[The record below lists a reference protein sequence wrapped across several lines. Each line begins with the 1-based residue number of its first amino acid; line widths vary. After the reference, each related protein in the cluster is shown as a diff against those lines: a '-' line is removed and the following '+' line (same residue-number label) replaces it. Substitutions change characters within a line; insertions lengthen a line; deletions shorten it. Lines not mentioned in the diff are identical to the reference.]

1 MVGRAE
7 RRERVLEVVER
18 EPVGEVPVLEPEA
31 LAAVVRVVARLD
43 VVHPHLHRGVH
54 LAQERPVAGVDVGG
68 PRDDR
73 RGVAPCGGAVAA
85 AVDPPLHGLGDGEGH
100 AAEVVLLQPDHVPD
114 ELVEERRAVVVE
126 ARGAA
131 EGLDVARPAEALVA
145 LRAVGRHVE
154 EVAALAPDG
163 VEEEAVQLLV
173 SGLDVSGARQ
183 VRVDHEPAEV
193 LRIGVRDALEADVAE
208 AEERE
213 MRAHGLADLAG
224 GGVDELCAGAAEVVA
239 EEVAVGVEDLARL
252 EAPRR
257 AGRRAV
263 HDLDPAGHLLAE
275 VEDDLALRR
284 ADDVG
289 LFQNLRHADR
299 RREAVGERTYAA
311 RAVVEGGLPRVAARE
326 LPHDR
331 GGRPLRGRRRD
342 ARVEVLAVVD
352 LALRDG
358 RGGGLPRGV
367 GLREELRARA
377 HLADRGGLVAVGR
390 DVLLPAG
397 HLRAVP
403 ALADVE
409 LDFVLPGLQQRPE
422 VERHRLHVVEVV
434 VVAGQEHLVRGA
446 PAVHED
452 LEDAERGDVGARRGG
467 GVALRQRERAAQ
479 AEVARRAALA
489 LRQIAGDPLRLP
501 RLGHL
506 ARLEPRVRGRRLAV
520 VGEDVDAPEVARA
533 GREVERGGVG
543 ERIERRLAAV
553 VQELP
558 EPGVRGD
565 ADARPDG
572 LRGLVGLGDPGER
585 EVREVA
591 PERAVEVVGAEVG
604 DLHGGGVMST
614 VRSVGGRA

>member
-1 MVGRAE
+1 M
-7 RRERVLEVVER
+7 
-18 EPVGEVPVLEPEA
+18 
-31 LAAVVRVVARLD
+31 
-43 VVHPHLHRGVH
+43 
-54 LAQERPVAGVDVGG
+54 
-68 PRDDR
+68 DD
-73 RGVAPCGGAVAA
+73 
-85 AVDPPLHGLGDGEGH
+85 
-100 AAEVVLLQPDHVPD
+100 
-114 ELVEERRAVVVE
+114 
-126 ARGAA
+126 
-131 EGLDVARPAEALVA
+131 
-145 LRAVGRHVE
+145 
-154 EVAALAPDG
+154 
-163 VEEEAVQLLV
+163 
-173 SGLDVSGARQ
+173 
-183 VRVDHEPAEV
+183 EPAEV
-193 LRIGVRDALEADVAE
+193 LRVGVLDAREPHVAE

-239 EEVAVGVEDLARL
+239 EEVAVGVEDLARF

-275 VEDDLALRR
+275 VEHDLALRR

-289 LFQNLRHADR
+289 PLQNLRHADR
-299 RREAVGERTYAA
+299 RREAVRERTHAA
-311 RAVVEGGLPRVAARE
+311 RAVVERGLPRVAARE
-326 LPHDR
+326 LRHDR
-331 GGRPLRGRRRD
+331 NGRPLRGRRRD

-358 RGGGLPRGV
+358 RGRAFPRFV
-367 GLREELRARA
+367 RLREQLRAGA

-390 DVLLPAG
+390 DVLLPAR
-397 HLRAVP
+397 HLGAVP

-409 LDFVLPGLQQRPE
+409 LDLVPARLQEGPE
-422 VERHRLHVVEVV
+422 VERHRLDVVEIV

-446 PAVHED
+446 NAVHED
-452 LEDAERGDVGARRGG
+452 LEDAERGDVGAHRGG
-467 GVALRQRERAAQ
+467 VGSLRERERAAQ
-479 AEVARRAALA
+479 AEVSGRALPA
-489 LRQIAGDPLRLP
+489 LREVARDPLRLP
-501 RLGHL
+501 GLGHL

-604 DLHGGGVMST
+604 DLHGGGVLST

>member
-1 MVGRAE
+1 M
-7 RRERVLEVVER
+7 
-18 EPVGEVPVLEPEA
+18 
-31 LAAVVRVVARLD
+31 
-43 VVHPHLHRGVH
+43 
-54 LAQERPVAGVDVGG
+54 
-68 PRDDR
+68 
-73 RGVAPCGGAVAA
+73 
-85 AVDPPLHGLGDGEGH
+85 
-100 AAEVVLLQPDHVPD
+100 
-114 ELVEERRAVVVE
+114 
-126 ARGAA
+126 
-131 EGLDVARPAEALVA
+131 
-145 LRAVGRHVE
+145 
-154 EVAALAPDG
+154 
-163 VEEEAVQLLV
+163 
-173 SGLDVSGARQ
+173 
-183 VRVDHEPAEV
+183 DHEPAEV

-213 MRAHGLADLAG
+213 VRAHDGADLAG
-224 GGVDELCAGAAEVVA
+224 GGVDELRAGAAEVVA
-239 EEVAVGVEDLARL
+239 EEVAVGVENLARL
-252 EAPRR
+252 HAPRR

-263 HDLDPAGHLLAE
+263 HDLDPTGHLLAE
-275 VEDDLALRR
+275 VEHDLALGG

-289 LFQNLRHADR
+289 LLQNLRHADR

-326 LPHDR
+326 LAHDG
-331 GGRPLRGRRRD
+331 GGRPLRNSPSRAARGSPPGGGAGSRD
-342 ARVEVLAVVD
+342 ARVEVFAVVD

-367 GLREELRARA
+367 GLREQLRARA

-409 LDFVLPGLQQRPE
+409 LDLVPAGLEERSE

-467 GVALRQRERAAQ
+467 IGALRERERAAQ
-479 AEVARRAALA
+479 AEVARRAVFALC
-489 LRQIAGDPLRLP
+489 QVAGDPLRLP

-543 ERIERRLAAV
+543 ERIERRPAAV

-558 EPGVRGD
+558 EPRVRGD
-565 ADARPDG
+565 ANARPDG

-604 DLHGGGVMST
+604 DLHGGGVLST
-614 VRSVGGRA
+614 VRSVNGRA